1 VIINFGF
8 SDTLRSLLNHFQLSH
23 NLVIR
28 LIMQDT
34 VIAYFITP
42 HGFGHASRAAAV
54 MAAVQER
61 ASHVRFELFT
71 TCPKQI
77 FSQSLVASFGYHA
90 VDVDI
95 GVIQATP
102 LKEDLPA
109 TCRALDC
116 WLPFDAEAIRQTAQH
131 LKRMRCAL
139 VVCDISPF
147 GIEAASEA
155 DIPSLLVES
164 FTWDWIYNRYAVD
177 APCLLPHSGTMHA
190 IFDRV
195 GYRIQTQPLCQ
206 PVDSDLTLGPISRK
220 VRTERRQTRK
230 ALNIPDDAAMVLIS
244 MGGVRDRFEF
254 LDRIPYR
261 SNLYFVIPSTDGLVA
276 PQQNVI
282 LLPTHSPFFHPDL
295 SLAADLVI
303 GKVGYSTL
311 AEIYQAGTPFG
322 YIPRP
327 ESPESNPLV
336 DFIKNHMSAHPISAN
351 DYNSGRWIDQLPQ
364 LLSLPRSQT
373 SKRNGADQ
381 AAEFILDLII

>member
-1 VIINFGF
+1 MP
-8 SDTLRSLLNHFQLSH
+8 DPTA
-23 NLVIR
+23 
-28 LIMQDT
+28 
-34 VIAYFITP
+34 IAYFITP

-61 ASHVRFELFT
+61 ATHVRFELFT
-71 TCPKQI
+71 TCPRQI
-77 FSQSLVASFGYHA
+77 FNQSLAASFGYHA

-95 GVIQATP
+95 GVVQTSP

-109 TCRALDC
+109 TCRALDR
-116 WLPFDAEAIRQTAQH
+116 WLPFNTDAIQPTAQH

-147 GIEAASEA
+147 GIEAAAEA
-155 DIPSLLVES
+155 GIPSLLVEN
-164 FTWDWIYNRYAVD
+164 FTWDWIYSRYAAD
-177 APCLLPHSGTMHA
+177 APCLLPHSSMMQAT
-190 IFDRV
+190 FTRV
-195 GYRIQTQPLCQ
+195 GYRIQTRPLCQ
-206 PVDSDLTLGPISRK
+206 PTDSNLTIGPISRK
-220 VRTERRQTRK
+220 ARTGRRQTRN

-261 SNLYFVIPSTDGLVA
+261 PDLFFVIPSTDGLVA
-276 PQQNVI
+276 PQSNVI

-311 AEIYQAGTPFG
+311 SEIHQAGTPFG

-327 ESPESNPLV
+327 ESPESEPLV
-336 DFIKNHMSAHPISAN
+336 DFIKNHMSARPISPQA
-351 DYNSGRWIDQLPQ
+351 YNSGQWIDQLPQ
-364 LLSLPRSQT
+364 LLSLPRSQPPR
-373 SKRNGADQ
+373 RNGADQ
-381 AAEFILDLII
+381 AAEFILDLID

>member
-1 VIINFGF
+1 MH
-8 SDTLRSLLNHFQLSH
+8 DTA
-23 NLVIR
+23 
-28 LIMQDT
+28 
-34 VIAYFITP
+34 IAYFITP

-61 ASHVRFELFT
+61 APQVRFELFT

-77 FSQSLVASFGYHA
+77 FSQSLNAAFGYHA
-90 VDVDI
+90 VDVDVGI
-95 GVIQATP
+95 VQTTP

-116 WLPFDAEAIRQTAQH
+116 WLPFNTDAIRQTVQQ

-147 GIEAASEA
+147 GIEAAAEA
-155 DIPSLLVES
+155 GIPSLLVEN
-164 FTWDWIYNRYAVD
+164 FTWDWIYNRYAAD
-177 APCLLPHSGTMHA
+177 APCLLPHSNMMQA
-190 IFDRV
+190 IFSRV

-206 PVDSDLTLGPISRK
+206 PAKSDLTIGPIRRK
-220 VRTERRQTRK
+220 IRTSRRQTRK
-230 ALNIPDDAAMVLIS
+230 VLNIPDKAAMVLIS

-254 LDRIPYR
+254 LDRIPYQ
-261 SNLYFVIPSTDGLVA
+261 SNLFFVIPSTDGLVA

-295 SLAADLVI
+295 SLAADVVI

-311 AEIYQAGTPFG
+311 SEIYQAGTPFG

-327 ESPESNPLV
+327 ESPESDPLV
-336 DFIKNHMSAHPISAN
+336 DFIKNHMTARPISPQA
-351 DYNSGRWIDQLPQ
+351 YNSGRWIDQLPQ
-364 LLSLPRSQT
+364 LLSLPRSHPP
-373 SKRNGADQ
+373 KRNGADQ
-381 AAEFILDLII
+381 AAKFILDLIQ

>member
-1 VIINFGF
+1 M
-8 SDTLRSLLNHFQLSH
+8 SDPTA
-23 NLVIR
+23 
-28 LIMQDT
+28 
-34 VIAYFITP
+34 IAYFITP

-61 ASHVRFELFT
+61 APHVRFELFT

-77 FSQSLVASFGYHA
+77 FNQSLMASFGYHA
-90 VDVDI
+90 ADVDI
-95 GVIQATP
+95 GVVQTSP

-109 TCRALDC
+109 TCRALDG
-116 WLPFDAEAIRQTAQH
+116 WLPFSRDAIEQTAQH

-147 GIEAASEA
+147 GIEAAAEA
-155 DIPSLLVES
+155 GIPSLLVES
-164 FTWDWIYNRYAVD
+164 FTWDWIYNRYATD
-177 APCLLPHSGTMHA
+177 APCLLPHSSTMQA
-190 IFDRV
+190 IFARV

-206 PVDSDLTLGPISRK
+206 PVDCDLSIGPISRK
-220 VRTERRQTRK
+220 IRTGRRQTRK
-230 ALNIPDDAAMVLIS
+230 ALNIADDATMVLIS

-261 SNLYFVIPSTDGLVA
+261 SNLFFVIPSTDGLVA

-311 AEIYQAGTPFG
+311 SEIHQAGTPFG

-327 ESPESNPLV
+327 ESPESDPLI
-336 DFIKNHMSAHPISAN
+336 DFIKNHMTARPISARA
-351 DYNSGRWIDQLPQ
+351 YSSGRWIDQLPQ
-364 LLSLPRSQT
+364 LLSLPRSQPA
-373 SKRNGADQ
+373 KRNGADQ
-381 AAEFILDLII
+381 AAEFILDLIR

>member
-1 VIINFGF
+1 M
-8 SDTLRSLLNHFQLSH
+8 H
-23 NLVIR
+23 
-28 LIMQDT
+28 DT

-77 FSQSLVASFGYHA
+77 FSQSPIVSFGYHA

-95 GVIQATP
+95 GVVQTTP

-116 WLPFDAEAIRQTAQH
+116 WLPLNTETIRQTAQH
-131 LKRMRCAL
+131 LKHMRCAL

-147 GIEAASEA
+147 GIEAAAEA
-155 DIPSLLVES
+155 GTPSLLVEN

-177 APCLLPHSGTMHA
+177 APCLHPHSSIMHA
-190 IFDRV
+190 IFARV

-206 PVDSDLTLGPISRK
+206 PVGSDLTIGPISRK
-220 VRTERRQTRK
+220 VRTGRRQTRK
-230 ALNIPDDAAMVLIS
+230 ALNIPDGAAMVLIS

-254 LDRIPYR
+254 LDLIPYR
-261 SNLYFVIPSTDGLVA
+261 ANLFFVIPSTDGLVA
-276 PQQNVI
+276 PQQNVL
-282 LLPTHSPFFHPDL
+282 LLPTHSPFFPPDL

-311 AEIYQAGTPFG
+311 AEIHQAGTPFG

-327 ESPESNPLV
+327 ESPESDPLV
-336 DFIKNHMSAHPISAN
+336 DFIKNHMTARPISAQA
-351 DYNSGRWIDQLPQ
+351 YNSGQWIDQLPH

-373 SKRNGADQ
+373 PKRNGADQ
-381 AAEFILDLII
+381 EAEFILDLIR